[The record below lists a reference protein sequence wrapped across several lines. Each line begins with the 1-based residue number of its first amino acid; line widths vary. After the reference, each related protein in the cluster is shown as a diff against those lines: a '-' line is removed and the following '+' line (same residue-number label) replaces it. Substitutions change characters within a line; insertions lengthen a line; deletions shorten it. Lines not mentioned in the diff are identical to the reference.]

1 MKKLLQFIISKPCG
15 HAVSIKKKKTLH
27 CKVQKQYVLSNFQ
40 SSGLGGSLGHLFC
53 LGGVFW
59 PYVTLDLNNVSLSE
73 TSRMCRFKLVDILL
87 DLEGKISIK
96 MEIYFLSES
105 VPIRS

>member
-1 MKKLLQFIISKPCG
+1 MWTCRLNK
-15 HAVSIKKKKTLH
+15 KKKKTLQ
-27 CKVQKQYVLSNFQ
+27 CKVQKQYVLCNFQ

-53 LGGVFW
+53 FAGVFW

-96 MEIYFLSES
+96 MEKKTSSES
-105 VPIRS
+105 VPIHS

>member
-1 MKKLLQFIISKPCG
+1 MWTCSLN
-15 HAVSIKKKKTLH
+15 KKKQKKKPLQ
-27 CKVQKQYVLSNFQ
+27 CKVQKQYVLCNFQ

-53 LGGVFW
+53 FGGFFG

-73 TSRMCRFKLVDILL
+73 TSRMCRFKLVDVLL

-96 MEIYFLSES
+96 MEKKFSSES